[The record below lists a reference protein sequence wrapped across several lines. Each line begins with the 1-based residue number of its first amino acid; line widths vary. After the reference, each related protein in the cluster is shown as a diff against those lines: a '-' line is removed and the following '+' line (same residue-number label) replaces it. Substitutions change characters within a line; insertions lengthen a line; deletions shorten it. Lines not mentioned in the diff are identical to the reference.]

1 MPVCYR
7 MDTLKSDPPPAP
19 HATLSENALPAT
31 ASAGLYLEGVGVA
44 GPHEV
49 AQHFEGVGPEYDI
62 R

>member
-1 MPVCYR
+1 